1 MEFLNNLGPV
11 LAIVGISIVIIF
23 AILLLIG
30 KFYRKVEQ
38 GQALIINKMKN
49 EPDVTTTGGIVLP
62 VIHKMEVMDIST
74 NRMVLERRENS
85 GLICKDNIRAD
96 IAITFYI
103 RVNENKEDILRVA
116 KQVGCARASAPE
128 TLQALFE
135 AKFSEALKTVGKRM
149 NFEELFTHRNEFRDS
164 IKEVIGQDLSGYT
177 LEDVAIDY
185 LEQTS
190 IDKLDPNNILDAE
203 GIRRI
208 TEKTSRQNVET
219 NQLKCDEKAQIDNQN
234 QAAFEKAAEVER
246 QKEDASAR
254 QRREIESVRAREAAE
269 AERVKHEERLKA
281 EEARLKADEA
291 IAIAEHNKQR
301 EIDVAEQN
309 RLRLLG
315 IEEEKVTRS
324 RQIEIIERERETEIL
339 RIQKAKALEVEQKE
353 IADVQRERVAVEK
366 TVAEEQERIKD
377 VQCIAEAEREKQA
390 KIILAQAEAEE
401 ALVKDIEAAKAKEQ
415 AAEFKAREME
425 KMAAAELRIANQT
438 AESKKILA
446 EAAQVEAAAPGLA
459 EADIIKAKAT
469 ASAIQGETNAKVLQQ
484 KLEAEA
490 QGKRDIGRAEAEV
503 QAAMAEATKKQSE
516 AEAQGKREIGLAE
529 AEVQAAMAEAI
540 EKQGEAEAINL
551 ERKMSAE
558 AKGLTEKLE
567 ALNKMDKDAREYE
580 GFTLQLNQQKE
591 LTLANIEANKQVSAS
606 QAEVLGKALSGADIN
621 FMGGDGQ
628 FFNQFMNA
636 ITVGKSIDGLVGES
650 KTVQTVF
657 KDHLNGERNLMDDLK
672 GVLAGA
678 NASSETLKNIN
689 MSKFFQQLSNSSD
702 ADKQQLL
709 KLLGGSLN
717 GSKQSEPLE

>member
-11 LAIVGISIVIIF
+11 LAIAGIAIVIIF

-49 EPDVTTTGGIVLP
+49 EPDVTTTGGVVLP

-74 NRMVLERRENS
+74 NRMVLERRDNS

-149 NFEELFTHRNEFRDS
+149 NFEELFTHRNEFRDA

-246 QKEDASAR
+246 QREDASAK

-309 RLRLLG
+309 RLRLLA
-315 IEEEKVTRS
+315 IEEEKVARS
-324 RQIEIIERERETEIL
+324 REIEIIERERETEIL

-377 VQCIAEAEREKQA
+377 VQCIADAERQKQA

-425 KMAAAELRIANQT
+425 KMASAELRIANQT

-446 EAAQVEAAAPGLA
+446 EASQVEAAASGLA

-469 ASAIQGETNAKVLQQ
+469 ANALQGETEAQVLRQR
-484 KLEAEA
+484 LEAEA
-490 QGKRDIGRAEAEV
+490 QGKRDIGMAEAEV
-503 QAAMAEATKKQSE
+503 QTAMAD
-516 AEAQGKREIGLAE
+516 
-529 AEVQAAMAEAI
+529 AI

-551 ERKMSAE
+551 ERRMSAE

-567 ALNKMDKDAREYE
+567 ALNKMDNDAREYE
-580 GFTLQLNQQKE
+580 AFTLQLNQQKE

-606 QAEVLGKALSGADIN
+606 QADVLGKALSGADIN

-689 MSKFFQQLSNSSD
+689 MSKFFQQLSSSSD

-717 GSKQSEPLE
+717 ASKQNEPVE

>member
-11 LAIVGISIVIIF
+11 LTIVGISIVIIF

-190 IDKLDPNNILDAE
+190 IEKLDPNNILDAE

-246 QKEDASAR
+246 QREDASAR

-469 ASAIQGETNAKVLQQ
+469 ASAIQGETDAKVLQQ
-484 KLEAEA
+484 KL
-490 QGKRDIGRAEAEV
+490 
-503 QAAMAEATKKQSE
+503 E

-529 AEVQAAMAEAI
+529 AEVQSAMAEAI

-591 LTLANIEANKQVSAS
+591 LTLASIEANKQVSAS

-678 NASSETLKNIN
+678 NTSSETLKNIN

>member
-11 LAIVGISIVIIF
+11 LTIAGTVIVVIF
-23 AILLLIG
+23 AVILLIG

-38 GQALIINKMKN
+38 GHALIINKMKN
-49 EPDVTTTGGIVLP
+49 EPDVTTTGGIVYP

-74 NRMVLERRENS
+74 KRMVLERRDSS

-116 KQVGCARASAPE
+116 KQVGCARASEPE
-128 TLQALFE
+128 TLQELFE
-135 AKFSEALKTVGKRM
+135 AKFSEALKTVGKQM

-190 IDKLDPNNILDAE
+190 IHKLDASNILDAE

-208 TEKTSRQNVET
+208 TEKTAAQNVET
-219 NQLKCDEKAQIDNQN
+219 NQLKCDEQAQIEIQN
-234 QAAFEKAAEVER
+234 QAALEKTLEIER
-246 QKEDASAR
+246 QKEDAKAK
-254 QRREIESVRAREAAE
+254 QKREIETVRAREEAE
-269 AERVKHEERLKA
+269 AERVKQEERLKS
-281 EEARLKADEA
+281 EQARLKADEA
-291 IAIAEHNKQR
+291 IQIAEQNRQR
-301 EIDVAEQN
+301 EVDIAEQN
-309 RLRLLG
+309 RLRVLA
-315 IEEEKVTRS
+315 IEEEKVARS
-324 RQIEIIERERETEIL
+324 REIEVIEREKETEIL
-339 RIQKAKALEVEQKE
+339 RINKEKALEVERKE
-353 IADVQRERVAVEK
+353 IADVQRDRVAVEK
-366 TVAEEQERIKD
+366 TVAQEQERIKD
-377 VQCIAEAEREKQA
+377 VQTLAAAERDKQA
-390 KIILAQAEAEE
+390 IVIRAQAEAEE
-401 ALVKDIEAAKAKEQ
+401 ALVKDIEAAKAQEQ

-425 KMAAAELRIANQT
+425 KMAEAELRIANQQ

-446 EAAQVEAAAPGLA
+446 EAMQVEAAASGLA
-459 EADIIKAKAT
+459 EAEVIKAKAL
-469 ASAIQGETNAKVLQQ
+469 ANALQGETDAKVLQQ

-490 QGKRDIGRAEAEV
+490 HGKRDIGLADAEV
-503 QAAMAEATKKQSE
+503 QTAMAEA
-516 AEAQGKREIGLAE
+516 
-529 AEVQAAMAEAI
+529 M

-551 ERKMSAE
+551 ERRMSAE
-558 AKGLTEKLE
+558 AKGLEEKLQ
-567 ALNKMDKDAREYE
+567 ALNAMDKDARDYE

-591 LTLANIEANKQVSAS
+591 LTLAQLEANKEIAAHQAQVLA
-606 QAEVLGKALSGADIN
+606 KALSDADIN

-636 ITVGKSIDGLVGES
+636 ITLGKSIDGLVNES
-650 KTVQTVF
+650 QTMQTVF

-689 MSKFFQQLSNSSD
+689 MSKFFQQLSNTSD
-702 ADKQQLL
+702 AEKQQLL
-709 KLLGGSLN
+709 SLLGNSLN
-717 GSKQSEPLE
+717 GNSAKNTTQE